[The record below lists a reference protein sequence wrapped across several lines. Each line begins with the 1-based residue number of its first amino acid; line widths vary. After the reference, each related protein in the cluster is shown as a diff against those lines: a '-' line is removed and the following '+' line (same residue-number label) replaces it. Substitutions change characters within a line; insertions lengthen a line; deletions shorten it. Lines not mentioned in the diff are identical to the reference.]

1 MKYTKNERK
10 SDTMGSF
17 SSSSPAKQSNVMTR
31 TLTLLFMTLCLLF
44 AGAQFATT
52 TSASQGCEFVCGEPF
67 IDPNDGQC
75 YQICCPAD
83 EKCMQKCEMRPCK
96 VKGISKNTVK

>member
-1 MKYTKNERK
+1 MKYTKTERK

-31 TLTLLFMTLCLLF
+31 TLMLFFMTLCLLF

-52 TSASQGCEFVCGEPF
+52 NAGQGCEFVCGDPF

-96 VKGISKNTVK
+96 IKGISKNTVK